1 MFFFLILI
9 CKLGVSN
16 AQTKFMEIRQLI
28 GKLIIQ
34 ENISPIERNKIPNT
48 FVINIPNPL
57 ASYYGRFTA
66 IEKPHSIV
74 FITKEPA
81 SFEKILRATT
91 KINKETNFDIAGAK
105 CEITIGKKKYSGIR
119 VKRINRHNLIEEVQ
133 RLYQKEGFEFAKP
146 VRMKND
152 TDALVRVN
160 KFFTIKKVTDQIWQS
175 NGNPNRYYIHIPKYI
190 DWNEFRDVTFDI
202 KNNVSVTGY
211 DVAKGIF
218 YENNGITEMVRIIKP
233 DITEAMVKEIHQ
245 KYVDRLS

>member
-1 MFFFLILI
+1 
-9 CKLGVSN
+9 
-16 AQTKFMEIRQLI
+16 
-28 GKLIIQ
+28 
-34 ENISPIERNKIPNT
+34 
-48 FVINIPNPL
+48 
-57 ASYYGRFTA
+57 
-66 IEKPHSIV
+66 
-74 FITKEPA
+74 
-81 SFEKILRATT
+81 
-91 KINKETNFDIAGAK
+91 
-105 CEITIGKKKYSGIR
+105 
-119 VKRINRHNLIEEVQ
+119 
-133 RLYQKEGFEFAKP
+133 
-146 VRMKND
+146 MKDD

-245 KYVDRLS
+245 KYLDRLS